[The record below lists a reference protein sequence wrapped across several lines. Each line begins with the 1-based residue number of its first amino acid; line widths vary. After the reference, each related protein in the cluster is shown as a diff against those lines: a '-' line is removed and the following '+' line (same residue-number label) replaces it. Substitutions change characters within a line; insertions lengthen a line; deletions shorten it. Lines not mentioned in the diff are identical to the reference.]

1 MPFAGGVSPP
11 FLVFSLLFQ
20 RVIHRIVAPTTCG
33 FNYLIFNYMSVVVFD
48 RRFGAES
55 WCLTVA
61 ESWCLSVENSPES
74 QRSVDNP
81 KNGPQ
86 KRSKPLCGG
95 W

>member
-1 MPFAGGVSPP
+1 MFDRICGGGGV
-11 FLVFSLLFQ
+11 L
-20 RVIHRIVAPTTCG
+20 
-33 FNYLIFNYMSVVVFD
+33 
-48 RRFGAES
+48 
-55 WCLTVA
+55 CLTVFA
-61 ESWCLSVENSPES
+61 RGGGVLCLTVDNCPES